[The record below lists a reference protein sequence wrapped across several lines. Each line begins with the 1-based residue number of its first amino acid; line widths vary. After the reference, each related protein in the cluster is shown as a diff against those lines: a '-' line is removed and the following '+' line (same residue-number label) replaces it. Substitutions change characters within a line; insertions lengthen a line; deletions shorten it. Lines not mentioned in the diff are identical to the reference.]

1 MSMTRK
7 QRYRLTYLFR
17 LYDYD
22 RNGCL
27 DVDDIASV
35 VEKVESRMTS
45 MEAKERWNY
54 EKVVVKAVKFFHRL
68 LREIPNDGQQQIELS
83 RWIEFFETQ
92 MEEDD
97 SLEEYVGLMINF
109 MFDLFDEDH
118 DGYISEEEYEFFYEI
133 FDIDKDSF
141 QKAFSNFDL
150 NNDNR
155 VSRYEMIRQLE
166 AYFLDDMPGDDN
178 NEVFGRLDG

>member
-1 MSMTRK
+1 MTRK

-27 DVDDIASV
+27 DIDDIASV
-35 VEKVESRMTS
+35 IEKVEDRMSS
-45 MEAKERWNY
+45 MRARERWKY
-54 EKVVVKAVKFFHRL
+54 EKIVDKAVKFFHKL
-68 LREIPNDGQQQIELS
+68 LREIPHDGEQQIELS
-83 RWIEFFETQ
+83 RWIQFFEAQ
-92 MEEDD
+92 MEEDEY
-97 SLEEYVGLMINF
+97 LEEYVEMMINF
-109 MFDLFDEDH
+109 MFDLFDEDN

-133 FDIDKDSF
+133 FDIDKESF
-141 QKAFSNFDL
+141 QNAFSNLDL

-166 AYFLDDMPGDDN
+166 AYFMDDLANGDDS